1 MASLSARLGALLIMM
16 LHPQLDSCP
25 DIMMVRPLAEI
36 LGEEKSFTI
45 LRIEG
50 ACFQGIPELNRA
62 VSEEVGS
69 LVAIELHLSI

>member
-1 MASLSARLGALLIMM
+1 
-16 LHPQLDSCP
+16 
-25 DIMMVRPLAEI
+25 MMVRPLVEI

-69 LVAIELHLSI
+69 LVAIELHLGI